1 MLVFKRYRLYLQ
13 KIFKLAQYN
22 MIIQFTVENFLSF
35 KEPATLSLVAS
46 ALKEKQPLADDVVFE
61 LDGVNMSLLKSAVV
75 YGANASGKSN
85 LIKAL
90 DFFKWFVINSS
101 KGVQSSEKIQVGSFR
116 LHKDTEMEPSY
127 FEVVFADVEFQYRY
141 GFELDA
147 NRVYREW
154 LYQKANKRKS
164 KEVELFFRSEN
175 EYTIHQKY
183 AVGKEVVSKKMVRD
197 NALLLS
203 VAAQFNESVSVD
215 IMKWLADTTIV
226 TGSSDERIWD
236 MAALQ
241 MDNPEM
247 RHRIVAFAQFA
258 DFGISDIR
266 KVDNTIISSH
276 LQYDEAGKVIDS
288 VTFPFRK
295 NESEGTIKYFSLAYP
310 IIDALD
316 NGKRLIIDEF
326 DSKMHPLLT
335 SKIISLFNSSV
346 TNPRKAQ
353 LVFTTHD
360 TNLLNA
366 GLFRRDQIWFTQK
379 DMYGASELYS
389 LVEYKVR
396 NSAPYEKEYLM
407 GKYGGIPLVG
417 QFERLF
423 DANNDV
429 GYGKEE

>member
-1 MLVFKRYRLYLQ
+1 
-13 KIFKLAQYN
+13 

-46 ALKEKQPLADDVVFE
+46 ALKEKQPLPDDVVFE
-61 LDGVNMSLLKSAVV
+61 LDGANISLLKSAVV

-85 LIKAL
+85 LVKAL

-127 FEVVFADVEFQYRY
+127 FEVVFADMESQYRY

-147 NRVYREW
+147 NRVCREW
-154 LYQKANKRKS
+154 LYQKTNKRKS
-164 KEVELFFRSEN
+164 KEVELFFRSEE
-175 EYTIHQKY
+175 EYSIHQKY
-183 AVGKEVVSKKMVRD
+183 AVGKEVVSKRMVRD

-203 VAAQFNESVSVD
+203 VAAQFNEPVSVD
-215 IMKWLADTTIV
+215 IMKWLADTIIV

-236 MAALQ
+236 MAVLQ

-247 RHRIVAFAQFA
+247 RSRIVAFAQFA

-266 KVDNTIISSH
+266 KIDNTIISSH
-276 LQYDEAGKVIDS
+276 LQYDESGKVVDS

-335 SKIISLFNSSV
+335 SKIISLFNSSK

-353 LVFTTHD
+353 LIFTTHD

-379 DMYGASELYS
+379 DMYGVSELYS

-407 GKYGGIPLVG
+407 GKYGAIPLVG

-423 DANNDV
+423 DANNDMKH
-429 GYGKEE
+429 GKEK